1 MAELLC
7 LTSVT
12 SVYRCLSKTLPSVTY
27 DKCHYSSVRALG
39 LGAKNIT
46 MCVQTYNQKEAFL
59 LLKLHLNLG
68 GKLYTKLE
76 TEMIFVIFLYFCE
89 DG

>member
-1 MAELLC
+1 
-7 LTSVT
+7 
-12 SVYRCLSKTLPSVTY
+12 
-27 DKCHYSSVRALG
+27 
-39 LGAKNIT
+39 